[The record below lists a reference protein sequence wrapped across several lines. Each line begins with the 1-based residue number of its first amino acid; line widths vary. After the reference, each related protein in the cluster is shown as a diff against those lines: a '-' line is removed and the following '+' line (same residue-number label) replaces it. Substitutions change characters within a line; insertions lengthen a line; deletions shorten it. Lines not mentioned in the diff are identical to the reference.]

1 MAKFGIGQA
10 VKRTEDLRLLSGQ
23 GRYTDDMSL
32 PNQAQAFVLR
42 SPYAHARITSLDV
55 TAAKAAPGVL
65 LALTG
70 ADVKADGLGPVPCI
84 SPPVNSRDGSPYTP
98 TDRPA
103 LAGDTVRHVGDPVAL
118 IVAETLNQARDAAE
132 LVEVDYDELPTVT
145 DTVGATKP
153 GAPTLWSAAENNIG
167 FDWERGDKAA
177 TDAAF
182 AKADHVTKIELVNN
196 RVVVNPMEPRTAV
209 ADHDAA
215 KNRTTVYV
223 ASQGPHFMLGQLA
236 QHVFKVD
243 PAEFRLVTGDVGG
256 GFGMKIFLYPEQILV
271 TWASRKL
278 GRPVKWTSD
287 RTEGFMSDSQ
297 GRDNVTI
304 AEMAMDKESRFLGMR
319 VTTYAALG
327 AYNANMG
334 PFIPTIAGTSMLA
347 GLYKTPAIYVNV
359 KGVFTNTVPT
369 DAYRGAGRPEAVY
382 VIERLVDKI
391 GRETGLGVDEIRR
404 RNFLQPSDLPYD
416 TPLGETYDSGEFTAI
431 MEAGMKQAG
440 WSDFENRRT
449 AARSKGKLRGIG
461 MSTYVEIC
469 GNIPEATK
477 VEFDESADDV
487 TVFIGTQSNG
497 QGHETSYI
505 QIMSERLGID
515 AEKIKV
521 VQGDTDRTP
530 NGFTG
535 GSSSV
540 TSGGVAVAKVSEKII
555 EKGRQITAH
564 IMETA
569 TEDIE
574 FAEGTFTVAGTDR
587 RMSVFELARAANDP
601 AKLPSGMEPG
611 LNEAFVN
618 EEAKA
623 TYPNGCHICEVEIDK
638 DTGVVDIVSY
648 HAVDDFGDVINPL
661 LLAGQVHGGVA
672 QGVGQALL
680 ERTVYDESGQL
691 LSGSFMDYT
700 MPRADNLPWVEF
712 STRNVRCTTNHLGIK
727 GSGEAGTIGAPPAV
741 VSAIVDALQPD
752 HGLIDVDMPAT
763 PNYLWQI
770 INGQRAAA

>member
-23 GRYTDDMSL
+23 GRYTDDLSL
-32 PNQAQAFVLR
+32 PGQTQAFVLR
-42 SPYAHARITSLDV
+42 SPYAHARITSIDV
-55 TAAKAAPGVL
+55 TDAKAAPGVL
-65 LALTG
+65 LVLTG
-70 ADVKADGLGPVPCI
+70 ADVQADGLGPVPCI

-103 LAGDTVRHVGDPVAL
+103 LAIDTVRHVGDPVAL

-132 LVEVDYDELPTVT
+132 LIEIDYDELPTAT
-145 DTVGATKP
+145 DTVGATKS
-153 GAPTLWSAAENNIG
+153 GAAQIWPAAANNVG
-167 FDWERGDKAA
+167 FDWERGDQAA
-177 TDAAF
+177 TEAAF
-182 AKADHVTKIELVNN
+182 AKADRVVKLELVNN
-196 RVVVNPMEPRTAV
+196 RVVVNSMEPRVAV
-209 ADHDAA
+209 ADHDTAA
-215 KNRTTVYV
+215 NRTTVYV
-223 ASQGPHFMLGQLA
+223 SSQGPHFMLGQLA
-236 QHVFKVD
+236 EHVFKVD
-243 PAEFRLVTGDVGG
+243 PSEFRMMTGDVGG

-278 GRPVKWTSD
+278 GRPVKWNAD

-304 AEMAMDKESRFLGMR
+304 AEMALDKDSHFLGLR

-334 PFIPTIAGTSMLA
+334 PFIPTLAGTSMLA

-369 DAYRGAGRPEAVY
+369 DAYRGAGRPEAIY

-404 RNFLQPSDLPYD
+404 RNFLQPSDLPYAS
-416 TPLGETYDSGEFTAI
+416 PLGETYDSGEFTAL
-431 MEAGMKQAG
+431 MEAGMDAADWAG
-440 WSDFENRRT
+440 FESRR
-449 AARSKGKLRGIG
+449 AAAKANGKLRGIG
-461 MSTYVEIC
+461 MSTYVEVC
-469 GNIPEATK
+469 GGIPETSK
-477 VEFDESADDV
+477 VEFAEDSDEV
-487 TVFIGTQSNG
+487 TIFIGTQSNG

-505 QIMSERLGID
+505 QIMSDRLGVD

-530 NGFTG
+530 NGMTG
-535 GSSSV
+535 GSASV

-555 EKGRQITAH
+555 EKGRQIAAH

-569 TEDIE
+569 TDDIE
-574 FAEGTFTVAGTDR
+574 YAEGTFTVAGTDR

-601 AKLPSGMEPG
+601 AQLPDGMEPG
-611 LNEAFVN
+611 LNETFAN
-618 EEAKA
+618 DDLKP
-623 TYPNGCHICEVEIDK
+623 TYPNGCHICEIEIDK
-638 DTGVVDIVSY
+638 DTGNVDIVSY
-648 HAVDDFGDVINPL
+648 RAVDDFGDVVNPL

-672 QGVGQALL
+672 QGVGQALF
-680 ERTVYDESGQL
+680 ERTVYDDSGQL

-712 STRNVRCTTNHLGIK
+712 STRNVRCVTNHLGIK

-741 VSAIVDALQPD
+741 ISAIVDALQPD
-752 HGLIDVDMPAT
+752 YGLIDVDMPAT